1 MDYGNK
7 ILGSQSFLE
16 KGLIFY
22 EVTKI
27 LNIYCIITEAILCAG
42 YQPTNANYKIQM
54 AELGGLAETLVL
66 SLALVENHLTEKL
79 WVLKALQ
86 HLSSS
91 G

>member
-1 MDYGNK
+1 M
-7 ILGSQSFLE
+7 
-16 KGLIFY
+16 FY
-22 EVTKI
+22 EVNKF
-27 LNIYCIITEAILCAG
+27 LNIFCILTKAIVCAG
-42 YQPTNANYKIQM
+42 CQPTSANYKIQM

-66 SLALVENHLTEKL
+66 SLAVVESQLIEKL

>member
-1 MDYGNK
+1 M

-16 KGLIFY
+16 EGWIFY

-27 LNIYCIITEAILCAG
+27 LNIYCIVTKAIICAG
-42 YQPTNANYKIQM
+42 YQPTSANYKIQM
-54 AELGGLAETLVL
+54 AEVGGLAETLVL
-66 SLALVENHLTEKL
+66 SLALVENQLTEKL